1 MALIQIEA
9 KSIHLIMRE
18 GPLDLILMDYL
29 QLASPLF
36 KKSEGNRTVVMD
48 AIAKGLRVLTR
59 RLDVPVILG
68 AKLNR
73 EIKKEK
79 RRPRLSDL
87 RESGG
92 IEAEA
97 LVVMFF
103 YRDEDEDSKE
113 FRLKLP
119 EKLA

>member
-9 KSIHLIMRE
+9 KCIHLIMRE

-97 LVVMFF
+97 RVVMFF